1 MLATSEKD
9 LVSHTDQVSDTYAS
23 SWFDRLSN
31 WVDKLPL
38 PAWLVFLLM
47 SVLLI
52 LTGMVVQQIDNS
64 GTILDWN
71 PITFVAIF
79 QIAYIFSVTH
89 YLDKYALR
97 ALDDFKPALK
107 LDDKDIPE
115 LARLISTLPAGR
127 TLAVSIG
134 FILIAVALIA
144 GSFVSQQGLD
154 SDITFTMTPFGVYSM
169 IVFLLLWLSN
179 GLFVYHTIH
188 QLKAVNYIYIN
199 LTVVHPFHQRELY
212 AFSGLSALT
221 GIGIVLITP
230 LWIVFDPGWVSLSIS
245 IAFAVFSL
253 IAFLTPLYG
262 VHRILENEKDRLIDE
277 NARQVEESISSLML
291 QLRRGN
297 VEGLERL
304 DQALTSLEK
313 ARVQIERISTWPWKT
328 ETPRRVIAAIF
339 LPLLIWIIQYF
350 LAQLLSG

>member
-1 MLATSEKD
+1 
-9 LVSHTDQVSDTYAS
+9 
-23 SWFDRLSN
+23 
-31 WVDKLPL
+31 
-38 PAWLVFLLM
+38 
-47 SVLLI
+47 
-52 LTGMVVQQIDNS
+52 
-64 GTILDWN
+64 
-71 PITFVAIF
+71 
-79 QIAYIFSVTH
+79 
-89 YLDKYALR
+89 
-97 ALDDFKPALK
+97 
-107 LDDKDIPE
+107 
-115 LARLISTLPAGR
+115 
-127 TLAVSIG
+127 VSIG

-188 QLKAVNYIYIN
+188 QLKAVNYIYTN

-212 AFSGLSALT
+212 SFSGLSALT